1 VLTRLRR
8 RPAMN
13 LRNAAIIMGV
23 LLVVGAVLGF
33 ALDRIRPAEWS
44 ASSDVLI
51 RTWSVDSLLLT
62 GQPAT
67 LTTADQADAATVAVS
82 EPVLTRALR
91 TLGSTDDWHE
101 LATTV
106 TASPQASSHVVTIT
120 ATGPDAATAT
130 ARADAV
136 ANAFAA
142 IRKEQLDQAARGLVA
157 SPTGAADESLR
168 TRSQLLISST
178 QPVEVFRTA
187 VPQQVSPS
195 STAPAAGGVVGLAVG
210 ALLVLGLSLGRPA
223 VNGPRDA
230 QRATGLPALDFDTG
244 AESLDTGAGIA
255 RMLTQFDED
264 GRRGAVLLCPVGAE
278 AEKAAE
284 LVADWARRRGYGT
297 TPAEVLPEPTTAV
310 LRTRPKSVQVMTL
323 LLVAPQGTSREALRD
338 AVDLLDRWR
347 RADAVVVTS

>member
-1 VLTRLRR
+1 VLTR
-8 RPAMN
+8 RPTMTV
-13 LRNAAIIMGV
+13 RNAAVVMGV
-23 LLVVGAVLGF
+23 LLVLGTVLGF
-33 ALDRIRPAEWS
+33 AADRIRPAEWQ

-51 RTWSVDSLLLT
+51 RTWSIDSLLLT

-67 LTTADQADAATVAVS
+67 LTTADQADAALVAVS

-91 TLGSTDDWHE
+91 SLGSDQDWHVFAE
-101 LATTV
+101 TV
-106 TASPQASSHVVTIT
+106 TASPQLSSHVVTIT
-120 ATGPDAATAT
+120 ASGPDAATAE

-136 ANAFAA
+136 ANSFAA
-142 IRKEQLDQAARGLVA
+142 LRKEQLDDAARGLVA
-157 SPTGAADESLR
+157 SQTGAADESLR
-168 TRSQLLISST
+168 QRSQLLIWST

-187 VPQQVSPS
+187 VPEQTSPS
-195 STAPAAGGVVGLAVG
+195 TTAPAAGGVVGLAVG
-210 ALLVLGLSLGRPA
+210 ALVVLGLSLGRPA
-223 VNGPRDA
+223 IARPRDA
-230 QRATGLPALDFDTG
+230 QRATGLPALDFDSG

-278 AEKAAE
+278 AEKSAE
-284 LVADWARRRGYGT
+284 LVAEWARRRGYGS

-310 LRTRPKSVQVMTL
+310 LRTRPKPSAVMTL
-323 LLVAPQGTSREALRD
+323 LLVAPAGTSREALRD